1 MDSKRIGITGHNG
14 FLGSHIKNII
24 NYKSQN
30 YQIVDFKRKFF
41 HDSLSMSN
49 FVNDCDIIIHLA
61 GLNRHNK
68 TEEITKVNVQLAKTL
83 STALVSNNFKGSLIY
98 SSSLQIYNDSVY
110 GKSKKK
116 AGEILAKA
124 ASNGRFSFI
133 NLILPNIFGPFG
145 KPNYNSFISTFSDK
159 LIKGKSPKIIKDEK
173 VPLVYAESAAIY
185 ILNQIDKEGIYEIDV
200 PQESEKRVSEV
211 LDQLKDFHK
220 VYFEMGSIPKLK
232 NIFDIQLFNTF
243 RSALDHSKYFPKPH
257 NLNLDERGHFSE
269 LIRSNSQSQV
279 SYSVT
284 RPGIVRGNH
293 FHTRKIERFTV
304 IQGEALIQMRRIGT
318 KERFDYKLSG
328 ETPSYVDIPI
338 WTTHNITNTGKKDL
352 ITIFWINEHY
362 NPEDADVY
370 YEKV

>member
-1 MDSKRIGITGHNG
+1 MASKKIGITGHNG

-24 NYKSQN
+24 NYKFQN

-41 HDSLSMSN
+41 NDGLSMSN
-49 FVNDCDIIIHLA
+49 FVNNCDVIIHLA
-61 GLNRHNK
+61 GLNRHNS

-83 STALVSNNFKGSLIY
+83 SRALVSNNFKGSLIY

-116 AGEILAKA
+116 AGEIFTEA

-145 KPNYNSFISTFSDK
+145 KPNYNSFISTFSDR
-159 LIKGKSPKIIKDEK
+159 LIRGKSPKIIKDEK
-173 VPLVYAESAAIY
+173 VPLIYAESAAIH
-185 ILNQIDKEGIYEIDV
+185 ILNQVDKGGIHKIDI
-200 PQESEKRVSEV
+200 PQENSKQVSEV
-211 LDQLKDFHK
+211 LHQLKNFYK
-220 VYFEMGSIPKLK
+220 TYIKRGIIPKLE
-232 NIFDIQLFNTF
+232 NNFAVQLFNTF

-293 FHTRKIERFTV
+293 FHTRKIERFIV
-304 IQGEALIQMRRIGT
+304 VQGEALIQIRRIGT

-328 ETPSYVDIPI
+328 ETPSYLDIPI